1 MAALFICFAPQ
12 LGLCSQL
19 LARCPLVLT
28 SSPAGGIPFA
38 GPLVSGGPVFVFPT
52 AASLRDILSS
62 QASGFREKGRPI
74 RKRFKAFNNEVPD
87 EALEPIG
94 LTGAS
99 SSAAL
104 GLAGTVL
111 EY

>member
-1 MAALFICFAPQ
+1 M
-12 LGLCSQL
+12 
-19 LARCPLVLT
+19 
-28 SSPAGGIPFA
+28 PFA

-62 QASGFREKGRPI
+62 QASGFREKGATHTETI
-74 RKRFKAFNNEVPD
+74 QEQAFNNEVRD

-99 SSAAL
+99 SSDAL

>member
-1 MAALFICFAPQ
+1 MFASQ
-12 LGLCSQL
+12 LGHCSQL

-62 QASGFREKGRPI
+62 QASGFREKGATHTETI
-74 RKRFKAFNNEVPD
+74 QEQAFNNEVPD